1 MDSLRL
7 FFEGAA
13 SDWDSHQPP
22 NRTELLERA
31 LAPFDP
37 YFSAC
42 ESILEVGTG
51 TGALLPV
58 LSRRYPAARLCSID
72 LARAMLCQAQK
83 RPGAGAVAQCDVHAL
98 PFRNRAF
105 SAVICHNSFPH
116 FHDQLLALEHPAI
129 LQVGLPDDG
138 YKADP
143 RYQRQWGWIP
153 GVLHTAVYLGALDP
167 NAVEMGDP
175 ATGREQWS
183 NEALKVLW
191 NGTAITLEERGN

>member
-83 RPGAGAVAQCDVHAL
+83 RPGAGRKRRREAECLL
-98 PFRNRAF
+98 PPKYRW
-105 SAVICHNSFPH
+105 SLSEIVCVLSW
-116 FHDQLLALEHPAI
+116 LLL
-129 LQVGLPDDG
+129 
-138 YKADP
+138 
-143 RYQRQWGWIP
+143 R
-153 GVLHTAVYLGALDP
+153 
-167 NAVEMGDP
+167 
-175 ATGREQWS
+175 
-183 NEALKVLW
+183 
-191 NGTAITLEERGN
+191 